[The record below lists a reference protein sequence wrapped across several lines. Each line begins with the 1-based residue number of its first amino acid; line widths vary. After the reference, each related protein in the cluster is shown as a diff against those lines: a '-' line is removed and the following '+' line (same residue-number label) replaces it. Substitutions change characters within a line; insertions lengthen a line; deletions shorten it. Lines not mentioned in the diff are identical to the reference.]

1 MKKLSDKS
9 KFLKLLLTKLN
20 KQNNFE
26 TCLEKTLNEMKVS
39 SKLKEKIINEMF
51 AHGIDSFIAE
61 LNFFI
66 NERMNKDKPSNFKK
80 FKINEKIRFL
90 IIHRIKIIDKYF
102 DKKIIFK
109 LIFKQKSFPKLNKML
124 FKISDEMWFI
134 SGDSST
140 DFNFYSKR
148 FILMNIYTSSFIYN
162 LKNNSKDYSKTEN
175 FINKQIDSVLKFGR
189 LKSRLTDYFYS
200 KSM

>member
-26 TCLEKTLNEMKVS
+26 TCLEKTLDEMKVS
-39 SKLKEKIINEMF
+39 SKLKEKIVNEMF
-51 AHGIDSFIAE
+51 ANGIDSFIAE

-66 NERMNKDKPSNFKK
+66 NERMNKDKPSNFKN

-175 FINKQIDSVLKFGR
+175 FVNKQIDSVLKFGR
-189 LKSRLTDYFYS
+189 LKSKLIDFFYS

>member
-26 TCLEKTLNEMKVS
+26 TCLEKTLDEMKVS
-39 SKLKEKIINEMF
+39 SKLKEKIVNEMF
-51 AHGIDSFIAE
+51 ANGIDSFIAE

-66 NERMNKDKPSNFKK
+66 NERMNKDKPSNFKN

-189 LKSRLTDYFYS
+189 LKSRLTDFFYS